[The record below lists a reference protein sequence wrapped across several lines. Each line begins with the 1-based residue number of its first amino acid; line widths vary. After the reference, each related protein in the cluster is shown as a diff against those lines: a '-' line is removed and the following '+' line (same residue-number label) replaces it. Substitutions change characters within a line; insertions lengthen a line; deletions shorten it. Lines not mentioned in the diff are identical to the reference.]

1 MQRNIQARVSNM
13 IGLFIHKLI
22 NILVLKD
29 LSAISYIAK
38 SKDELIIDAFHTTI
52 KLDCFN
58 LILL

>member
-1 MQRNIQARVSNM
+1 M